1 MENENS
7 NFKDTKLEKLKY
19 GLYAAIGLLLVVF
32 GSLYDFESYQPR
44 VMSKQLDQDLPRYGW
59 NVTEDLGIAEVPD
72 GPTAQRFELR
82 QDDGWEVLAYCLNPD
97 VTPPPIGTGCELEGD
112 TFWCGD
118 DFQQLREYQ
127 IVQQP
132 PPEQEDT
139 LTPTV
144 TLTSTATSTPTST
157 ATATPTQTQTATNT
171 PTSTTAPAQSFTP
184 TPRPKMGGGGNFS
197 SGVAISLTLGFLMI
211 GIGLSLTTVDWKRF
225 IPLFKKK

>member
-97 VTPPPIGTGCELEGD
+97 VTPPPVGTGCELEGD

-139 LTPTV
+139 PTPTV
-144 TLTSTATSTPTST
+144 TLTSTATSTST
-157 ATATPTQTQTATNT
+157 ATATSTQTPTATNA
-171 PTSTTAPAQSFTP
+171 PTGTTAPAQSFTP

-197 SGVAISLTLGFLMI
+197 IGVAISLTLGFLMI
-211 GIGLSLTTVDWKRF
+211 GIGLSLTAVDWKRF
-225 IPLFKKK
+225 IPPFKKK